1 MQITCA
7 HCGKAAE
14 KPAGA
19 VNRARKC
26 GLSLYCDRTCA
37 GLGRR
42 KPSKSIE
49 QKKAEKKAYDAA
61 RRIALADKIR
71 AAKREYHKRTYD
83 VVKAAEERKRR
94 MQRHVE
100 YCRRPEYVAWKREYD
115 RLYRANKE
123 YGEFAEC
130 FLLVMDI
137 RAECLSQMTDYEIR
151 YAKGGVAKTQQRRR
165 AYGRL
170 NREDFEDGSLGDVEF
185 CEGREDGCVT
195 SRLRG
200 LPSAGNLADYQYP
213 ASGGAPVEAPGGR
226 GRNQLR

>member
-14 KPAGA
+14 KSAGA
-19 VNRARKC
+19 VNRARKV
-26 GLSLYCDRTCA
+26 GLALYCDRTCA

-42 KPSKSIE
+42 KPPKSIE
-49 QKKAEKKAYDAA
+49 QKKAEKQSYDAA

-71 AAKREYHKRTYD
+71 AAKREHHKRTYD
-83 VVKAAEERKRR
+83 PVKAAEERKLR
-94 MQRHVE
+94 MPRHVE

-137 RAECLSQMTDYEIR
+137 RAECLSRMTDYEIR
-151 YAKGGVAKTQQRRR
+151 LEKGTLNKRQQRRR
-165 AYGRL
+165 DYGRFDSEEP
-170 NREDFEDGSLGDVEF
+170 EDCPVGDLERGQGWQDGGF
-185 CEGREDGCVT
+185 
-195 SRLRG
+195 
-200 LPSAGNLADYQYP
+200 
-213 ASGGAPVEAPGGR
+213 AS
-226 GRNQLR
+226 